1 MSRCCL
7 KYGLL
12 LFSFLLLCGAALY
25 YNTRILEVTH
35 QLRLNKWETIKQ
47 QSDIERTKAE
57 IRKLITE
64 DSLATQIIFANKIE
78 NLNLLFELIRDDYEL
93 ENYNFLV
100 KNSIRVDTVKQSSFY
115 DVILT
120 DVTLSFTADSRM
132 RLYMFLDEVISKI
145 PGHVHIKSVAF
156 TMIENVLYVVLD
168 LGIYTLSVKNL

>member
-1 MSRCCL
+1 M
-7 KYGLL
+7 
-12 LFSFLLLCGAALY
+12 Y

-35 QLRLNKWETIKQ
+35 QLRLNAWEAVKQ

-78 NLNLLFELIRDDYEL
+78 NLNLLFELIRDDYDL
-93 ENYNFLV
+93 ENYNFLIQ
-100 KNSIRVDTVKQSSFY
+100 NSIRVDTVKQSSFY

-132 RLYMFLDEVISKI
+132 RFYMFLDEVISKI

-156 TMIENVLYVVLD
+156 TMIENTLYVVLD